1 MQKGN
6 KISREINK
14 IENKYAIEI
23 FIKAKVSSLK
33 AAMKLMKSR
42 KEA

>member
-6 KISREINK
+6 KISGTINK

-23 FIKAKVSSLK
+23 LRKAKVSFLK
-33 AAMKLMKSR
+33 GAMKLMKSW
-42 KEA
+42 KET